1 MLTTKRHS
9 TDQRTKRK
17 YKALCTAAVGC
28 TTHPSEGKSG
38 PPYGVVECLPLG
50 QSKLNTDPHQLDLKL
65 LPDRQTRQDHARP
78 RTGLSW
84 TWLMGLRVRTRP
96 TPSEVPTNVSLRSS
110 LSPHWCGGA
119 QRRRNGRGK
128 HEGRLRLPL
137 ELPKEGRSSSSL
149 LAVGLDGPVGPQ
161 DRHWSF
167 SGQHKR

>member
-1 MLTTKRHS
+1 MVLSVGIKAAQHRPKNKAKIQSTVYSSSGVYDPPLRREKRTTLWGGRMS
-9 TDQRTKRK
+9 SFGPGQPQR
-17 YKALCTAAVGC
+17 
-28 TTHPSEGKSG
+28 
-38 PPYGVVECLPLG
+38 
-50 QSKLNTDPHQLDLKL
+50 TDPHPPDLKL

-96 TPSEVPTNVSLRSS
+96 TPSEVPTDVSLRSS
-110 LSPHWCGGA
+110 LSPHRCGGA

-149 LAVGLDGPVGPQ
+149 LAVGLDRPAGAA
-161 DRHWSF
+161 
-167 SGQHKR
+167 GQALSLC